1 MFGSVETNR
10 YKKSFMSQKKRNV
23 LWIVWFNE
31 NKNDQFVLIAYSLE
45 KRKVSGN
52 LSNNPFFLTYTST
65 DLTRS

>member
-1 MFGSVETNR
+1 MFGSVLYIETNR
-10 YKKSFMSQKKRNV
+10 YKKSLKRNV

-31 NKNDQFVLIAYSLE
+31 NKNDQFVLLAYSLE